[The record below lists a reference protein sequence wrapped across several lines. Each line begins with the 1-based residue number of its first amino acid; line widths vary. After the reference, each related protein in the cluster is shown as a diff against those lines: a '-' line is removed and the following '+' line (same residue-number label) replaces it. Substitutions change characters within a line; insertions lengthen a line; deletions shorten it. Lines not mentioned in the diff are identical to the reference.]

1 MNRAPL
7 ASQIAR
13 VITLITEDA
22 TAQHPNDVEKR
33 STAFTQMLCG
43 AMEGLNHTD
52 AAAAIRTMLGVRT
65 PDSTITIEVR

>member
-1 MNRAPL
+1 MAI

-33 STAFTQMLCG
+33 STVFAQMLCG
-43 AMEGLNHTD
+43 AMEGLDHPE
-52 AAAAIRTMLGVRT
+52 AAAALRTMLGVRR
-65 PDSTITIEVR
+65 PAAGA